1 MSWKDSDEVTTTYGT
16 IQNVKQENYVA
27 GFYDGVAE
35 RQGGNTAYTDGFKA
49 GQRNEREYI
58 LEFVEAHVGI
68 PINVSDIVNEINGR
82 YKREQDEIVRGMG
95 L

>member
-49 GQRNEREYI
+49 GQRNEREWI

-68 PINVSDIVNEINGR
+68 PINVGDIVNEINGR
-82 YKREQDEIVRGMG
+82 YKTEQDEIVKG
-95 L
+95 LGL

>member
-1 MSWKDSDEVTTTYGT
+1 MSWKDSDEVTTTFGT
-16 IQNVKQENYVA
+16 IQNAKEENYVA

-49 GQRNEREYI
+49 GQRDERERI

-68 PINVSDIVNEINGR
+68 PINIADIVAEINARYKQEQNEIIR
-82 YKREQDEIVRGMG
+82 EKR